1 MRGIKD
7 PLFNHVSLRKY
18 FYDKREGER
27 KEKSIASA
35 KKREAE
41 RGNGKE
47 NLDRNRSFGGSVA
60 YFKLLYFP
68 LQTRTHK
75 GAIAEEV

>member
-1 MRGIKD
+1 MIKGKEGGGGRG
-7 PLFNHVSLRKY
+7 V
-18 FYDKREGER
+18 
-27 KEKSIASA
+27 ASA

-47 NLDRNRSFGGSVA
+47 NLDRNRCFGGSVA
-60 YFKLLYFP
+60 YFKLLHFP
-68 LQTRTHK
+68 LQTHTYK